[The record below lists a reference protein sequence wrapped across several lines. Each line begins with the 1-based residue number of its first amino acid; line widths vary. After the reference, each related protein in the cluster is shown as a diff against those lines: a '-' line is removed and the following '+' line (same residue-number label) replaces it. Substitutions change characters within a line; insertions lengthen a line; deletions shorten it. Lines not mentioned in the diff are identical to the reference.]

1 MSSKEKEI
9 KSKINKWDLI
19 KFKCF
24 STAKETIDKMKR
36 QITEWEK
43 IFSNDMN
50 RDQLGVNI

>member
-50 RDQLGVNI
+50 RD

>member
-1 MSSKEKEI
+1 MCSKAKEI

-24 STAKETIDKMKR
+24 STATETIDKMKR

-43 IFSNDMN
+43 IFSIDMN